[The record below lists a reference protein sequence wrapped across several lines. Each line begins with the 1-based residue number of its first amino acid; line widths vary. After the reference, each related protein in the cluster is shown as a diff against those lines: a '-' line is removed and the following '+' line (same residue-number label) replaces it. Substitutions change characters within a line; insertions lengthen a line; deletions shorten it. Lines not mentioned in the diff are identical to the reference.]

1 MATSFS
7 LRRTFLRA
15 TTALPALVVLLLSSR
30 TASAELFT
38 FPGPDGAQGFTNL
51 GTASA
56 LPTNDI
62 NDATTFS
69 IGKLITSKNSTGFF
83 LGLPRQI
90 FAPITFTVS
99 DQHSLQFGNAEFGT
113 FASTTIL
120 PMSNDPLVGA
130 RSFWVE
136 GLFTKGT
143 FGGPLVPNPA
153 VTTLMISFN
162 QNAGTGAAISV
173 NATLDFNAI
182 QPVPEPSALAL
193 AAAALVTSALVGSR
207 RRSRVAAGCP
217 LPPGFDA
224 EAGTVQEQGAVIVD
238 DRACV

>member
-7 LRRTFLRA
+7 LRRTVLRS
-15 TTALPALVVLLLSSR
+15 TTALPALVALLVASL
-30 TASAELFT
+30 TASAELLT

-51 GTASA
+51 GTATA
-56 LPTNDI
+56 LPTTDV

-99 DQHSLQFGNAEFGT
+99 DPLSLQFGNAEFGT
-113 FASTTIL
+113 FASTKIL
-120 PMSNDPLVGA
+120 QLSNDPLVGS
-130 RSFWVE
+130 RSFAVE
-136 GLFTKGT
+136 GMFTKGT
-143 FGGPLVPNPA
+143 FGGTLVPNPA
-153 VTTLMISFN
+153 VTNFTISFN

-173 NATLDFNAI
+173 NATLDFAAN

-193 AAAALVTSALVGSR
+193 AAAALVTSALVRSR
-207 RRSRVAAGCP
+207 RRSRVVAACP
-217 LPPGFDA
+217 LPAGLDA
-224 EAGTVQEQGAVIVD
+224 EAGTVQEQGAVVVD
-238 DRACV
+238 DRPCI